1 MLAPKVALESNK
13 ASLKVFPVEAVK
25 LCVATNTS
33 CLKELQIADVLAI
46 KFSPHYGDGDLT
58 GILTVPSV

>member
-1 MLAPKVALESNK
+1 
-13 ASLKVFPVEAVK
+13 